1 MHRLSAKTGVGMDQL
16 RSALIEHAFHS
27 MPKPGSVALNRR
39 QRELLTDAGY
49 ALSACVTLR
58 DPLLVAENLR
68 LTRLAFDRL
77 LGNTATEDVLDAVFG
92 RFCIGK

>member
-1 MHRLSAKTGVGMDQL
+1 LLIDHARQAMPGPGAVALNQRQRHLL
-16 RSALIEHAFHS
+16 RSAAE
-27 MPKPGSVALNRR
+27 ALG
-39 QRELLTDAGY
+39 DAAGM
-49 ALSACVTLR
+49 R

-68 LTRLAFDRL
+68 IARVSFDHL